1 MLQPAEDPESGLFQ
15 YSEPLRR
22 RKNYSSDSGEKDGDD
37 LALVETARLLHKYD
51 QEGLQGKVLD
61 ETKGEDDD
69 DGEER
74 AGGYV
79 VPALHTL
86 DFVPG
91 TLLILAGSKSLHRV
105 TKVRGSHSR
114 LVAVLTFSSQ
124 PGFCNTKSCQEMFW
138 GRSSTVSTSLS

>member
-22 RKNYSSDSGEKDGDD
+22 RRQNDDNDDDD
-37 LALVETARLLHKYD
+37 LAFKETAQLLHEYD
-51 QEGLQGKVLD
+51 REGLHGKILD
-61 ETKGEDDD
+61 ELKND
-69 DGEER
+69 EEE
-74 AGGYV
+74 GGSI
-79 VPALHTL
+79 PTLHTL

-91 TLLILAGSKSLHRV
+91 MLLILAGSKSLHRV
-105 TKVRGSHSR
+105 TEIRGNQSR

-138 GRSSTVSTSLS
+138 GRSSTVSTV

>member
-22 RKNYSSDSGEKDGDD
+22 RRNGDD
-37 LALVETARLLHKYD
+37 DDLTLKETAQLLHEYD
-51 QEGLQGKVLD
+51 QEGLKGKILD
-61 ETKGEDDD
+61 ETKDEGE
-69 DGEER
+69 
-74 AGGYV
+74 GGY

-105 TKVRGSHSR
+105 TEVRGNQSR

-138 GRSSTVSTSLS
+138 GRSSTVSTV